1 MDKVRFAIVGCGVIG
16 PTHAEA
22 IKNIDMAELKAV
34 CDIVPERAK
43 AMGEKYGAEWYTD
56 YKELL
61 ARKDIDV
68 VNICVPSGLHADIGI
83 EAAKAGKHVL
93 VEKPIDITL
102 EKADALIEA
111 CKKAGV
117 KLTVISQHR
126 FDPGIKELKNAIDT
140 GKIGKLV
147 MADAYVKW
155 WRTQEYYESGD
166 WRGTWALDGGG
177 ALMNQS
183 VHFVD
188 QLLYLAGPVKEITAY
203 CGTLAHNIE
212 VEDVAI
218 AIIKY
223 KNGALGVIQGS
234 TACYPGFKERLEFH
248 GTNGSVI
255 VEGPLVKDWKI
266 RGEENKEIAAASFS
280 GASDPRAI
288 GIMGHI
294 AQIRDMAEAVL
305 NDRAPSITGEDG
317 RRAVQFILAVYESSR
332 TGKAVAINE

>member
-1 MDKVRFAIVGCGVIG
+1 MDKVRFGIVGCGVIG

-22 IKNIDMAELKAV
+22 IKNIDIAELKAV

-43 AMGEKYGAEWYTD
+43 ALGEKYGVEWYTD
-56 YKELL
+56 YDKML
-61 ARKDIDV
+61 ARPDIDV
-68 VNICVPSGLHADIGI
+68 INVCVPSGLHSDLGVK
-83 EAAKAGKHVL
+83 AAKAGKHVL

-102 EKADALIEA
+102 EKADALIEISQ
-111 CKKAGV
+111 KMGV
-117 KLTVISQHR
+117 KLSVISQHR
-126 FDPGIKELKNAIDT
+126 FDKGIKELKSAIDS
-140 GKIGKLV
+140 GKLGRLV

-155 WRTQEYYESGD
+155 WRTQEYYDSAG

-203 CGTLAHNIE
+203 CGTLAHRIE
-212 VEDVAI
+212 VEDVAT

-248 GTNGSVI
+248 GTNGSII
-255 VEGPLVKDWKI
+255 VEGPFVKEWMI
-266 RGEENKEIAAASFS
+266 MGEEKKEFAAGGDS

-288 GIMGHI
+288 FILGHT

-305 NDRAPSITGEDG
+305 YNRTPSITGEDG
-317 RRAVQFILAVYESSR
+317 RRAIQFILAVYESSR
-332 TGKAVAINE
+332 IGKAIVIND

>member
-1 MDKVRFAIVGCGVIG
+1 MNKVRFAIIGCGVIG

-22 IKNIDMAELKAV
+22 IKNIDIAELKAV
-34 CDIVPERAK
+34 CDVIPERAK
-43 AMGEKYGAEWYTD
+43 AMGEKYGVNWYTD
-56 YKELL
+56 YKEVLS
-61 ARKDIDV
+61 REDIDV

-102 EKADALIEA
+102 EKADALIET
-111 CKKAGV
+111 CKRAGV
-117 KLTVISQHR
+117 KLSVISQHR
-126 FDPGIKELKNAIDT
+126 FDPGVKELKEAIDT
-140 GKIGKLV
+140 GKIGKLI

-155 WRTQEYYESGD
+155 WRTQEYYESAD

-188 QLLYLAGPVKEITAY
+188 QLLYLAGPAKEVTAY

-248 GTNGSVI
+248 GTNGSII
-255 VEGPLVKDWKI
+255 VEGPFIRDWIIK
-266 RGEENKEIAAASFS
+266 GEERKEKVSSTPS
-280 GASDPRAI
+280 GAGDPRAI
-288 GIMGHI
+288 GIMGHT

-305 NDRAPSITGEDG
+305 YDRIPSITGEDG
-317 RRAVQFILAVYESSR
+317 RRALQFILAVYESSK
-332 TGKAVAINE
+332 TGKAVVIE

>member
-1 MDKVRFAIVGCGVIG
+1 MDKVRFGIVGCGVIG

-22 IKNIDMAELKAV
+22 IKNIEIAELKAV
-34 CDIVPERAK
+34 CDIIPERARDL
-43 AMGEKYGAEWYTD
+43 GEKYGVDWYTD
-56 YKELL
+56 YDQML
-61 ARKDIDV
+61 ARNDIDV
-68 VNICVPSGLHADIGI
+68 INICVPSGLHAELGI
-83 EAAKAGKHVL
+83 KAAKAGKHVL

-111 CKKAGV
+111 CQKAGV
-117 KLTVISQHR
+117 KLSVISQHR
-126 FDPGIKELKNAIDT
+126 FDPGIRELKSAIDS

-155 WRTQEYYESGD
+155 WRTQEYYDSAG

-203 CGTLAHNIE
+203 CGTLAHKIE

-234 TACYPGFKERLEFH
+234 TACYPGFKERIEVH
-248 GTNGSVI
+248 GTNGSVV
-255 VEGPLVKDWKI
+255 VEGPFVRDWLIK
-266 RGEENKEIAAASFS
+266 GEEKKGVSNQGESAS
-280 GASDPRAI
+280 SDPRSLFI
-288 GIMGHI
+288 KGHI
-294 AQIRDMAEAVL
+294 AQIRDMTEAVL
-305 NDRAPSITGEDG
+305 YNRTPSITGEDG
-317 RRAVQFILAVYESSR
+317 RRAIQFILAVYESSR
-332 TGKAVAINE
+332 TGKAVEIKD

>member
-1 MDKVRFAIVGCGVIG
+1 MDKVRFAIIGCGVIG
-16 PTHAEA
+16 PTHADA
-22 IKNIDMAELKAV
+22 IRNIEIAELKAV
-34 CDIVPERAK
+34 CDIVPEKAK
-43 AMGEKYGAEWYTD
+43 AMGEKYGVDWYTD
-56 YKELL
+56 YKDVL

-83 EAAKAGKHVL
+83 DAAKAGKHVL
-93 VEKPIDITL
+93 VEKPIDIKL
-102 EKADALIEA
+102 EKADALIDT
-111 CKKAGV
+111 CKKMGV
-117 KLTVISQHR
+117 KLSVISQHR
-126 FDPGIKELKNAIDT
+126 FDPGIKELKEAIDT

-147 MADAYVKW
+147 LADAYVKW
-155 WRTQEYYESGD
+155 WRTQEYYESAD

-248 GTNGSVI
+248 GTNGSII
-255 VEGPLVKDWKI
+255 VEGPFVRDWIIK
-266 RGEENKEIAAASFS
+266 GEERKERASVNIS

-288 GIMGHI
+288 GIMGHT

-305 NDRAPSITGEDG
+305 YDRTPSITGEDG
-317 RRAVQFILAVYESSR
+317 RRALQFILAVYESSR
-332 TGKAVAINE
+332 TGKAVVINE